1 MEDLEPV
8 LNALCNYHTGIAL
21 DKEEGKT
28 LQLWLAESLKHREL
42 FAELGNGLR
51 WVMGDIETNPRE
63 WIQRRLIEIDETTT

>member
-8 LNALCNYHTGIAL
+8 LNALCNYHAGIAL

-28 LQLWLAESLKHREL
+28 LQLWLAESVKHREL

-51 WVMGDIETNPRE
+51 WVMGAIETNPRE
-63 WIQRRLIEIDETTT
+63 WIQRRLIGMDEATN